1 MNTAKEDEVR
11 THSRI
16 AFRVILEFCDQML
29 DQMLDQQKV
38 YQVVNQHGR
47 LPEFLRALSIGTK
60 VLDLRPA
67 ILAIIASILDLSISI
82 FTT

>member
-1 MNTAKEDEVR
+1 MNTAKEDDVR

-16 AFRVILEFCDQML
+16 AFRINLEFC

-47 LPEFLRALSIGTK
+47 LSEFLGALSIGTK

-67 ILAIIASILDLSISI
+67 ILAIKASILDLSISV

>member
-1 MNTAKEDEVR
+1 MNTAKEDDVR
-11 THSRI
+11 SHSRI
-16 AFRVILEFCDQML
+16 AFRINLEFC

-47 LPEFLRALSIGTK
+47 LSEFLGALSIGAK

-67 ILAIIASILDLSISI
+67 ILAIKASILDLSISV

>member
-1 MNTAKEDEVR
+1 MNTAKEDDVR

-16 AFRVILEFCDQML
+16 AFRINLEFCDQML
-29 DQMLDQQKV
+29 EQQKV

-47 LPEFLRALSIGTK
+47 PSEFLGALSIGTK

-67 ILAIIASILDLSISI
+67 ILAIKASILDLSISV